1 MNFIIIILLIYF
13 YLILY
18 CSISKNEVL
27 NKIIILIT
35 FKENLIDQII

>member
-18 CSISKNEVL
+18 CSISRNEVL

-35 FKENLIDQII
+35 FKENLIDQIN

>member
-13 YLILY
+13 CLILY
-18 CSISKNEVL
+18 CSISKNELL